1 MTPESDIIP
10 PFIRTRIYMYTV
22 KPGGK
27 EEEDDEDSVEDE
39 ECGRE
44 KRKAEFE
51 TYLRHMM
58 NRFNKD
64 VVEDTPKVWG
74 NVHAEPRSSL

>member
-1 MTPESDIIP
+1 MKEEPTDMTPESDIIP

-39 ECGRE
+39 ECGR
-44 KRKAEFE
+44 A
-51 TYLRHMM
+51 
-58 NRFNKD
+58 
-64 VVEDTPKVWG
+64 G
-74 NVHAEPRSSL
+74 

>member
-39 ECGRE
+39 ECGRFGE
-44 KRKAEFE
+44 MFMLNPDLPCEERLGPQAVLERRLGSLTAKANQEMTLE
-51 TYLRHMM
+51 
-58 NRFNKD
+58 
-64 VVEDTPKVWG
+64 
-74 NVHAEPRSSL
+74 